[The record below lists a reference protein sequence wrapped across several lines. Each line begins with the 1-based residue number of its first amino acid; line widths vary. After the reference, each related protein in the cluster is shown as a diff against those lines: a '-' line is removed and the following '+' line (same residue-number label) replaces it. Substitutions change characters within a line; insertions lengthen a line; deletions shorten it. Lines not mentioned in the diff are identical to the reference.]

1 MNTPSSFQGQYPL
14 SSKKLWKKLIS
25 QSVLTAF
32 FSLIIGGM
40 GWGIAYVAVF
50 INTPQDNFVA
60 QLAIFL
66 LISIGIFLLYNC
78 LYGWYVSAYIKRYY
92 YDANEQFITIQ
103 KGVFAPS
110 EIHVPYGKIQDVYV
124 DQDVLDRM
132 MGLYD
137 VHVASATR
145 ASGIEAHI
153 DGVNE
158 ATAEALKNFLL
169 NKIQFGGPQ
178 APSGSLGMTQSM
190 VGQAGTSAPAP
201 QGPQAGVFNSAQY
214 PIDSRWI
221 WLALLTSG
229 GRSMLSTFF
238 LYFYL
243 SVRSQGRIVFDW
255 TYAIIFCICVFIFNA
270 IQSVLW
276 RMTFSFEFLPQF
288 ILVKDGIIRRE
299 EKHVPYRTL
308 QNVSLKR
315 NVVEQALGLCTVVIE
330 NAASGMSKTGRAS
343 RITLPGQPLE
353 KGTQLV
359 NELNRIIGHGLGGQ
373 GTGL

>member
-1 MNTPSSFQGQYPL
+1 MNTPSSFQGHYPL

-25 QSVLTAF
+25 QSVATFFLAIVFGFMLSGLSYLILASEQTGLGVMFSAF
-32 FSLIIGGM
+32 ILS
-40 GWGIAYVAVF
+40 
-50 INTPQDNFVA
+50 T
-60 QLAIFL
+60 LAIFAFINL
-66 LISIGIFLLYNC
+66 

-92 YDANEQFITIQ
+92 YDANEQFLTIQ

-124 DQDVLDRM
+124 DQDILDRM

-153 DGVNE
+153 DGVDE
-158 ATAEALKNFLL
+158 ATAESLKNFLL

-178 APSGSLGMTQSM
+178 APSGALGMSPSM
-190 VGQAGTSAPAP
+190 EAQAATAAPAP
-201 QGPQAGVFNSAQY
+201 QGPQAGVFNSARY
-214 PIDSRWI
+214 PINPNWL
-221 WLALLTSG
+221 WLAILTSAA
-229 GRSMLSTFF
+229 RSIITTIV
-238 LYFYL
+238 LYFYISL
-243 SVRSQGRIVFDW
+243 RFEGRYTFDW
-255 TYAIIFCICVFIFNA
+255 TYAVAFYTCVFIFNA
-270 IQSVLW
+270 VQSVLW

-288 ILVKDGIIRRE
+288 ILVKDGVIRRE

-315 NVVEQALGLCTVVIE
+315 NIAEQALGLCTVVIE
-330 NAASGMSKTGRAS
+330 NAAAGMTKTGRAS

-353 KGTQLV
+353 KGTELV
-359 NELNRIIGHGLGGQ
+359 NELNRIIGHGLSGQ